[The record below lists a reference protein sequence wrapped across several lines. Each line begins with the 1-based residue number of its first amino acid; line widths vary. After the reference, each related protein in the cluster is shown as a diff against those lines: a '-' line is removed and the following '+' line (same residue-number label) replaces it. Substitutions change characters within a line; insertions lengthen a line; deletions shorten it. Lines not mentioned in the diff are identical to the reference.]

1 MERDYRS
8 STGQQYPADPQAPG
22 GVQFQQSSRPWMT
35 SSDAACATGSTVGT
49 AFGVISGAAL
59 GAAAMYLLDPDKG
72 PDRRHHLADTTG
84 ELFETTTDTLR
95 DTWDVL
101 GKGATRAGSSLS
113 ERFSDAAS
121 SVAGSI
127 PSRRQMNKSGHRFMK
142 NMRRGTSSAASSFG
156 DTADSWLDSA
166 RSYLPNRPQL

>member
-22 GVQFQQSSRPWMT
+22 GTQFQQSSRPWMT
-35 SSDAACATGSTVGT
+35 SGTGAACATGSTLGA

-72 PDRRHHLADTTG
+72 YDRRHHLAEAAEDA
-84 ELFETTTDTLR
+84 LETTTDTLR
-95 DTWDVL
+95 DTWGVL

-113 ERFSDAAS
+113 DRFSDAAS
-121 SVAGSI
+121 SL
-127 PSRRQMNKSGHRFMK
+127 
-142 NMRRGTSSAASSFG
+142 SAS
-156 DTADSWLDSA
+156 
-166 RSYLPNRPQL
+166 LPT